1 MSAWNRNQNRLAA
14 VVLAIAGLPTITL
27 GDDAPK
33 PEKPPA
39 AKPSTAFDPIELTI
53 HASTAPIPALKYRL
67 FPLESERNPGDAAP
81 IYIRVC
87 LRIKDEMRKE
97 IGEKAAAWKE
107 LPLDRFPTAEA
118 RKFVDQFKGS
128 LDQIAFGARRQSCNW
143 NYTLNEQKE
152 DAIMILMPDAQEL
165 RDCFRLL
172 ALKARVEIAEKKYDE
187 AIRTVETGLAFGRH
201 IGEGPFLIS
210 TLIGVSCVNVMLA
223 ELDVLLAQP
232 DAPNL
237 YWALTALPRPVISM
251 RTAMENEQELGVW
264 LVPEIADLDRP
275 RVEAEWSALLARLHA
290 RLRHLEKAAVAVD
303 GKVIDLG
310 QDTTLAQF
318 RTQYLPEARAYFQ
331 SRNRSTE
338 GMSDDQILILSIA
351 DRHRELSDDWYKL
364 FYLSSQELA
373 PHYANPTRPNMEGKK
388 GPIAIFAALLPT
400 VVSVKIAETQADR
413 KVAALRIVE
422 ALRMHAAAKEG
433 GLPASLDE
441 IKEVPIPLD
450 PMTGKPFAYHLEGAT
465 AVLSGPPPQPKQPSL
480 TYRITLRK

>member
-1 MSAWNRNQNRLAA
+1 MSAWNRKTHRLAV
-14 VVLAIAGLPTITL
+14 VVLAIAGLPSMTL

-33 PEKPPA
+33 P
-39 AKPSTAFDPIELTI
+39 AKPSKAFDPIELTV
-53 HASTAPIPALKYRL
+53 HPSSAPIPALKYRL

-87 LRIKDEMRKE
+87 LLMKEETRKE
-97 IGEKAAAWKE
+97 IGEKAAAWNE
-107 LPLDRFPTAEA
+107 LPLDQFPTAEA
-118 RKFVDQFKGS
+118 RKFVDQFKGR

-152 DAIMILMPDAQEL
+152 DAIMILMPDAQVL
-165 RDCFRLL
+165 RDSFRLL

-187 AIRTVETGLAFGRH
+187 AIRTIETGLAFGRH

-237 YWALTALPRPVISM
+237 YWALTALPRPVVSM
-251 RTAMENEQELGVW
+251 RTAMENEQELGQW

-275 RVEAEWSALLARLHA
+275 RSEAEWSALLARLHA
-290 RLRHLEKAAVAVD
+290 RLRNLEKTAVAVD
-303 GKVIDLG
+303 GRVIDLG

-318 RTQYLPEARAYFQ
+318 RTEYLPEARAYFQ

-338 GMSDDQILILSIA
+338 GMSEDQILVLSIA
-351 DRHRELSDDWYKL
+351 DRYRELRDDWYKL
-364 FYLSSQELA
+364 FYLASPEAA
-373 PHYANPTRPNMEGKK
+373 PFYANPPRPNLEGKK
-388 GPIAIFAALLPT
+388 GPIALFATLLPT
-400 VVSVKIAETQADR
+400 IVSVKIAEIRPER

-422 ALRMHAAAKEG
+422 ALRMHAASKDG
-433 GLPASLDE
+433 GLPGSLDE
-441 IKEVPIPLD
+441 VKEVPIPLD
-450 PMTGKPFAYHLEGAT
+450 PMTGKPFAYQREGET
-465 AVLSGPPPQPKQPSL
+465 AVLSGPPPVPGQPF
-480 TYRITLRK
+480 TYRIRLRK